1 MTETIRRFGVLVPP
15 ANATVEDEFPL
26 HLPRGVR
33 FHTARLYRNSLALNL
48 ETLREMVKSTEAA
61 AQRVAQVNPE
71 VIVWACTSGSFL
83 KGRGGDVEL
92 ADRIEKATGIPAITT
107 STAVVDALEAVNA
120 NRVYLVT
127 PYVEEINER
136 EERFLTE
143 HGFQVTHTASFL
155 YPSTDLIRDTGS
167 DKVSAL
173 VTAERDRA
181 GAFDTVFISCTQ
193 LHSMDRISFL
203 EGVLEVPVITSNSA
217 TLWATLRHMD
227 LDTRGLGGGRLFEQ

>member
-15 ANATVEDEFPL
+15 ANVTVEDEFP
-26 HLPRGVR
+26 HYLPGGVR
-33 FHTARLYRNSLALNL
+33 FHTGRLYRSAL
-48 ETLREMVKSTEAA
+48 TLNVDTLTEMVESTEAA
-61 AQRVAQVNPE
+61 AQRVAQVAPE
-71 VIVWACTSGSFL
+71 VIAWACTSGSFL
-83 KGRGGDVEL
+83 EGHGGDLEL
-92 ADRIEKATGIPAITT
+92 AGRIEKTTGIPAITT
-107 STAVVDALEAVNA
+107 STAVVDALKAVNA

-127 PYVEEINER
+127 PYVAEINER
-136 EERFLTE
+136 EETFLAD

-173 VTAERDRA
+173 IMAERDRA

-193 LHSMDRISFL
+193 LHSMDRIFFL
-203 EGVLEVPVITSNSA
+203 EETLEVPVITSNSA
-217 TLWATLRHMD
+217 TLWATLRHMN